1 MKKPKILVTGSTG
14 FVGQQVMKALSLLVV
29 DLSIIVRPEKVSF
42 FQQDTSVKSIIIS
55 TDIFAESSSWWK
67 THCLDVDIFIHLAWY
82 AEPGKY
88 LDSPLNTDCYNGTV
102 SMIKGA
108 SKAGIKKFVG
118 GAGIVAAHAAG
129 LGAKVKLI
137 SVGGN
142 DDALKFSQQSLESFS
157 VEAKNNVRKNL
168 LNLMFYIFMNDASN
182 FH

>member
-1 MKKPKILVTGSTG
+1 MPINLFTPASTTP
-14 FVGQQVMKALSLLVV
+14 FA
-29 DLSIIVRPEKVSF
+29 
-42 FQQDTSVKSIIIS
+42 IS
-55 TDIFAESSSWWK
+55 TVPKKHSSFL
-67 THCLDVDIFIHLAWY
+67 LDVDIFIHLAWY

>member
-1 MKKPKILVTGSTG
+1 MTGAPG
-14 FVGQQVMKALSLLVV
+14 FVGKQVLKSLESSNIQITLILRSTHK
-29 DLSIIVRPEKVSF
+29 DFYINN
-42 FQQDTSVKSIIIS
+42 KSIKSVIY
-55 TDIFAESSSWWK
+55 TDNVFDEKPIWWEEACK
-67 THCLDVDIFIHLAWY
+67 NIDIFINLAWY